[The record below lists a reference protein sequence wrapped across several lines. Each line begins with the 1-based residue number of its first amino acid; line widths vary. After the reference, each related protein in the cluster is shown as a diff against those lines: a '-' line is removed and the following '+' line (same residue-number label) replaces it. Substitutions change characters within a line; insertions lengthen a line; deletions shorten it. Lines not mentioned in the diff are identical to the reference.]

1 MAKPLA
7 TTYPIFY
14 STYVNK
20 TTGNSIPELIAN
32 HSHTIVQFIQAI
44 ENNKADFAYAEKK
57 WTVKQVLQHM
67 IDTERVFVYRILSFS
82 RKDATP
88 LPGFDEN
95 TYAANADVQ
104 HRTLDELKEEFSLLR
119 KSSDIF
125 FASLQT
131 EQLEAIGI
139 ANNNSITVNALCYIV
154 FGHALHH
161 IEILKERYFKI

>member
-1 MAKPLA
+1 
-7 TTYPIFY
+7 
-14 STYVNK
+14 
-20 TTGNSIPELIAN
+20 NSIQELIAN
-32 HSHTIVQFIQAI
+32 HSHTILQFIQAI
-44 ENNKADFAYAEKK
+44 ENNNADFAYAENK